1 MMYMLYMQLMLM
13 MLLLVVMVVSFDAT
27 KSLPG
32 LELFLEWRPHLQP
45 VPGL

>member
-1 MMYMLYMQLMLM
+1 MMYTLYMQLMM

-27 KSLPG
+27 RSWPG